1 MLVSIK
7 YTNVFFF
14 IWISLKTTE
23 RMSCALIN
31 VFEGLMVHV
40 VFNKVQPSVETFRS
54 DFLSALQ
61 QLLDNKAPF
70 TLFVDTSEMGTV
82 PLSVCLDIVR
92 FMKKNRDACKL
103 YLRASAIIVKN
114 EFITGLL
121 QYVFTLSPPV
131 SPNRVTKNPTD
142 ALDFIHSHMAVAS
155 VGTPLSV
162 DVN

>member
-1 MLVSIK
+1 
-7 YTNVFFF
+7 
-14 IWISLKTTE
+14 
-23 RMSCALIN
+23 MSCASIS

-40 VFNKVQPSVETFRS
+40 VFNKVQPSVETFRA
-54 DFLSALQ
+54 DFLCALQ
-61 QLLDNKAPF
+61 QLLDNKEPF

-92 FMKKNRDACKL
+92 FMKKNREACKL

-131 SPNRVTKNPTD
+131 SPNRVTKNSTD
-142 ALDFIHSHMAVAS
+142 ALAFIHSHTAQGAAAS
-155 VGTPLSV
+155 LSSEP
-162 DVN
+162 N